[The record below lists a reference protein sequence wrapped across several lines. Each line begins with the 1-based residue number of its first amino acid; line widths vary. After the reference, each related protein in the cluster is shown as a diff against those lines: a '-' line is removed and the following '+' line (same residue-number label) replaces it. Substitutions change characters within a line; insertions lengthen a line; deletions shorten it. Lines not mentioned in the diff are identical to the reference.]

1 LHGEAVSIGMAQAF
15 RFSERLGLSPPAA
28 HLASKRILKSVGLP
42 VTRLAAIRQHLPGAD
57 GLVEMMRQDKKAS
70 AGKITFILV
79 KGVGDAYIDKSVDE
93 AELKLFL
100 EDELNLK

>member
-1 LHGEAVSIGMAQAF
+1 MAQAF
-15 RFSERLGLSPPAA
+15 RFSERLGLSPTGSASRVEA
-28 HLASKRILKSVGLP
+28 HLESVGLP
-42 VTRLAAIRQHLPGAD
+42 TRLATIRQHLPGAD

>member
-1 LHGEAVSIGMAQAF
+1 
-15 RFSERLGLSPPAA
+15 
-28 HLASKRILKSVGLP
+28 LKSVGLP
-42 VTRLAAIRQHLPGAD
+42 TRLATIRQHLPGAD